1 MEKFI
6 YKTLT
11 NKDQTLELGA
21 SLYPSQGQ
29 NRKAILL
36 YFHGGGL
43 VMGQRDDLPN
53 YHLERL
59 TKAGY
64 SILSFDYRLAPEA
77 SFPLILEDVL
87 DAIDYFINNR
97 TSLGLEGLPFFLW
110 GRSAGA
116 YLALLAYK
124 MGLGEEAKGII
135 SYYGYG
141 FLYPD
146 WYKTPSYYYLQ
157 YPRVSRTSAEGFIR
171 DKELTGASP
180 QVRFPL
186 YLYYRQT
193 GTWFSSFA
201 GDDEDDFLSNY
212 SLQNLPAGVS
222 YPPTFL
228 AHGLKDEDVPF
239 RESIELSKLIKD
251 SLLYTPSV
259 EGHDFDR
266 QEDSRETVLLLNKT
280 LEFLDRNL

>member
-1 MEKFI
+1 MKDYI
-6 YKTLT
+6 YKQINQKQGKIDLM
-11 NKDQTLELGA
+11 A
-21 SLYPSQGQ
+21 SLYPGQGHK
-29 NRKAILL
+29 RKAVLL

-43 VMGQRDDLPN
+43 LMGQRNDLPN
-53 YHLERL
+53 YHLEML

-64 SILSFDYRLAPEA
+64 SILSFDYRLAPES
-77 SFPLILEDVL
+77 SFHLILEDVL
-87 DAIDYFINNR
+87 DAINYFINSK
-97 TSLGLEGLPFFLW
+97 TSLGLEGLPYFLW

-116 YLALLAYK
+116 YLALLSYK
-124 MGLGEEAKGII
+124 MGLGEKPRGII

-157 YPRVSRTSAEGFIR
+157 YPKVSRKSAEGFIR
-171 DKELTGASP
+171 DMELAGASP
-180 QVRFPL
+180 QIRFPL

-201 GDDEDDFLSNY
+201 GDNEENFLANY
-212 SLQNLPAGVS
+212 SLLNLPAGIS

-239 RESIELSKLIKD
+239 RESVELSKLIKD
-251 SLLYTPSV
+251 SFLYTPSV

-266 QEDSRETVLLLNKT
+266 QEDSRETVLLLSKT